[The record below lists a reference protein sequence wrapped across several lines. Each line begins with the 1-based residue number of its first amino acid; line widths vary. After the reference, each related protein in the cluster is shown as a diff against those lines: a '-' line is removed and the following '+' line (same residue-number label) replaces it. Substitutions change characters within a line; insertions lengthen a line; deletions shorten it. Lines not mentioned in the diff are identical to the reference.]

1 MSSTLGREPR
11 DGEPRRCRGTSSIP
25 TVVIALVLLASSAL
39 HAQNVPLEYRVK
51 AAYLFN
57 FAKFIEW
64 PNEPGPLTICVAG
77 RNVFGDVLSETVKG
91 ETINGRPLAV
101 RVLLEPEPG
110 CHITFVP
117 RGAAAPAYLR
127 AARGFPEL
135 TVGESPDFIAQ
146 GGIVNFVVEG
156 GSVRFEIDTAAA
168 EHSGLRISSRLLR
181 LARDPG
187 GL

>member
-1 MSSTLGREPR
+1 MTS
-11 DGEPRRCRGTSSIP
+11 RGFDAMGA
-25 TVVIALVLLASSAL
+25 TVVALMLAASSVLLG
-39 HAQNVPLEYRVK
+39 QDVPLEYRVK
-51 AAYLFN
+51 AAYLVN
-57 FAKFIEW
+57 FTKFIDW
-64 PNEPGPLTICVAG
+64 PKEPGPLTICVAG
-77 RNVFGDVLSETVKG
+77 RNVFGDVLSDTIRG

-110 CHITFVP
+110 CHVTFVP

-127 AARGFPEL
+127 AARSFPEL

-156 GSVRFEIDTAAA
+156 GSVRFEIDANAA
-168 EHSGLRISSRLLR
+168 ERSGLRISSRLLQ